1 MQSNVSNKA
10 TNLYT
15 DSNYQLY
22 SVVYLSVLGPLLPV
36 RNRMMIELTGSYQLQ
51 LYTTK

>member
-15 DSNYQLY
+15 DSNYLYQLY
-22 SVVYLSVLGPLLPV
+22 SVVYLYGAALAG
-36 RNRMMIELTGSYQLQ
+36 
-51 LYTTK
+51 

>member
-22 SVVYLSVLGPLLPV
+22 SVVYLYGAALAG
-36 RNRMMIELTGSYQLQ
+36 
-51 LYTTK
+51 